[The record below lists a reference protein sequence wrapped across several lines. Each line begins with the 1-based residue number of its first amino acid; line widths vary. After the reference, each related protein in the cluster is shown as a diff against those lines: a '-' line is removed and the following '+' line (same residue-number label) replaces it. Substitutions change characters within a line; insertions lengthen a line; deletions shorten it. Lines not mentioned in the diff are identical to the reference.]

1 MRAFVSS
8 YFIAASF
15 MFIRHGY
22 ESVFSPRRSS
32 RHKQGTSLQT
42 SHPAGR
48 CPHHGPAFGTGE
60 LQEGGTTLLDG
71 GFRARPDNGDVP
83 LDPYARAALQPG
95 FHSQRQSGHGLQ
107 HRALWY
113 HALGRIP
120 PQSDQKSPCHR
131 HHHDLAHALSR
142 ATNALA
148 KPNDLSRA
156 GLVTL
161 PEPGQ
166 LDHHGSQTPIAGLVD
181 PLLAL
186 RTPAAERRRRKP
198 GVGTKCLAIGE
209 FAHERLPDQNGGALH
224 TDSP

>member
-1 MRAFVSS
+1 MTSRNRIPVLLRYFFIRGPFVS
-8 YFIAASF
+8 A
-15 MFIRHGY
+15 
-22 ESVFSPRRSS
+22 RRGAFQLSS
-32 RHKQGTSLQT
+32 KAELSSQQGTSLQT

-60 LQEGGTTLLDG
+60 LQEGGTTLLDD
-71 GFRARPDNGDVP
+71 GFRARPDNGDAP
-83 LDPYARAALQPG
+83 LDPYARAAFKPG
-95 FHSQRQSGHGLQ
+95 FHSQRQSGHGLH

-131 HHHDLAHALSR
+131 HYHDLAHALSR

-161 PEPGQ
+161 PEPG
-166 LDHHGSQTPIAGLVD
+166 
-181 PLLAL
+181 
-186 RTPAAERRRRKP
+186 
-198 GVGTKCLAIGE
+198 
-209 FAHERLPDQNGGALH
+209 
-224 TDSP
+224 